1 MSGLKNK
8 HCGEE
13 NIKPLR
19 SPGVHLEH
27 IMIDQS
33 TLSFKI
39 YSRKT
44 PDRPK
49 ASMNR
54 SPQCLCPY
62 TPTGVRHFAFPFLD
76 IFSRYYPIL
85 CHYAA
90 EILIRPNDV
99 KVNSDKGDNL
109 IPNKGR
115 IKPNKPFAG
124 KPEKYI
130 PRSIPVT

>member
-1 MSGLKNK
+1 MIIVDRLPVFPSQKTVHGSKSISGMSG
-8 HCGEE
+8 
-13 NIKPLR
+13 I
-19 SPGVHLEH
+19 
-27 IMIDQS
+27 
-33 TLSFKI
+33 
-39 YSRKT
+39 
-44 PDRPK
+44 
-49 ASMNR
+49 
-54 SPQCLCPY
+54 
-62 TPTGVRHFAFPFLD
+62 VRHFAFPFLG

-130 PRSIPVT
+130 PRSIPET